1 MVTTTMRPVKVL
13 REQNKKGVR
22 FSKVDNQ
29 DIDFVAEEK
38 KSQRRWSIVKVEK
51 ERKKKMDREKQ
62 ILYAQLTDPTN
73 VGTIMEWSNH
83 FIFQTTL
90 NEFFQHAN
98 VPGASMNDLQTN
110 LAALRNIEFSSL
122 DIIYAH
128 AMLNIMI
135 TYMKDLA
142 GWSTARLV
150 TPTNSPKNPPGP
162 DGNHGGGDGGAGNTF
177 GGGNG
182 AWAPDVVGGE

>member
-1 MVTTTMRPVKVL
+1 
-13 REQNKKGVR
+13 
-22 FSKVDNQ
+22 
-29 DIDFVAEEK
+29 
-38 KSQRRWSIVKVEK
+38 
-51 ERKKKMDREKQ
+51 
-62 ILYAQLTDPTN
+62 
-73 VGTIMEWSNH
+73 MEWSNH
-83 FIFQTTL
+83 SIFQTAL

-110 LAALRNIEFSSL
+110 LAALRNIPFPSL
-122 DIIYAH
+122 DTYAH
-128 AMLNIMI
+128 AILCMLIGF
-135 TYMKDLA
+135 MKQLA

-162 DGNHGGGDGGAGNTF
+162 DGNHGGGDGGAGNNF